1 MLFEPHDIH
10 QSTGNRFLIQNII
23 FSLMTSNGE
32 GPDESNLFGGGLVP
46 WIGIGDHILLQ
57 AREGATCKNLEF

>member
-1 MLFEPHDIH
+1 MGTLR
-10 QSTGNRFLIQNII
+10 TAT
-23 FSLMTSNGE
+23 SLSWE